1 MPRRLIKNPTSSRK
15 MKQSYLPSNENLL
28 LLLGDLAVRPFPLH
42 QDLPFKRKKNENKK
56 KLELS
61 HLHEQIHSVS
71 LHNGSLRE

>member
-28 LLLGDLAVRPFPLH
+28 LLLGDPAVRPFPLH

-61 HLHEQIHSVS
+61 HLHEQIHSVI

>member
-15 MKQSYLPSNENLL
+15 MKQSHLPSNENLL

-61 HLHEQIHSVS
+61 HLHEQIHSVI

>member
-42 QDLPFKRKKNENKK
+42 QDLPFKRKKKRKQKK
-56 KLELS
+56 IGTLS
-61 HLHEQIHSVS
+61 FT
-71 LHNGSLRE
+71 

>member
-15 MKQSYLPSNENLL
+15 MEQSYLPSNENLL

-42 QDLPFKRKKNENKK
+42 QDLPFKRKKKGNKK

-61 HLHEQIHSVS
+61 HLHEQIHSVI
-71 LHNGSLRE
+71 HNGSLRE

>member
-1 MPRRLIKNPTSSRK
+1 MPRRLIKNPTSFRK

-61 HLHEQIHSVS
+61 HLHEQIHSVI

>member
-1 MPRRLIKNPTSSRK
+1 MPQRLIKNPTSSRK

-61 HLHEQIHSVS
+61 HLHEQIHSVI

>member
-1 MPRRLIKNPTSSRK
+1 

-56 KLELS
+56 KLS
-61 HLHEQIHSVS
+61 HLHEQIHSVI

>member
-42 QDLPFKRKKNENKK
+42 QDLPFKRKKKTENKK
-56 KLELS
+56 KIGTLS
-61 HLHEQIHSVS
+61 FTWTNTFCNSS
-71 LHNGSLRE
+71 

>member
-42 QDLPFKRKKNENKK
+42 QDLPFKRKNKK

-61 HLHEQIHSVS
+61 HLHEQIHSVI

>member
-42 QDLPFKRKKNENKK
+42 QDLPFKRKKKTKTKKNWNSLIYMNKYI
-56 KLELS
+56 L
-61 HLHEQIHSVS
+61 
-71 LHNGSLRE
+71 

>member
-15 MKQSYLPSNENLL
+15 MKPSYLPSNENLL

-61 HLHEQIHSVS
+61 HLHEQIHSVI